1 MKRSRVIGYAIAAV
15 AVVTAIV
22 VCVLGNEREPSHDG
36 KTLTQWLVEM
46 QGLGMNNRAKYNEC
60 SEAVY
65 TMGTNAVPTLLRMV
79 DCKDSPVKLKAIQWL
94 GPQWSERLKMRRAD
108 YYHSKVTFGFSS
120 LRERAAPAVPGL
132 IALLHSSDRGVQAA
146 AAECL
151 SDIGPEA
158 GPATEELVQLLHNC
172 TRNDGILILS
182 AMDGLRGP
190 VRNVEIAVPE
200 LLIWINGER
209 KSWNYVQ
216 HAVEVLYSYG
226 PAAKAAVPALQ
237 SLLNDPDPN
246 LSNAAFNSL
255 WRIDRQA
262 AEKFQ
267 KEKWEH
273 DKASK

>member
-1 MKRSRVIGYAIAAV
+1 MRTRAIFVCAIVGVLVIAV
-15 AVVTAIV
+15 AVG
-22 VCVLGNEREPSHDG
+22 VLVSDREPVYKG
-36 KTLTQWLVEM
+36 KRLTQWLAEM
-46 QGLGMNNRAKYNEC
+46 QAAGMNNRAKRNEC
-60 SEAVY
+60 RDAIY
-65 TMGTNAVPTLLRMV
+65 AIGTNAVPTLIRMV
-79 DCKDSPVKLKAIQWL
+79 NCKDSPVKLKAIQFL
-94 GPQWSERLKMRRAD
+94 GPKWSERLKIRRAG
-108 YYHSKVTFGFSS
+108 YYYSKATFGFSS
-120 LRERAAPAVPGL
+120 LREKAAPAVPAL
-132 IALLHSSDRGVQAA
+132 IDLLHNRDRGVQAA

-158 GPATEELVQLLHNC
+158 GSATQDLVNVLHNC
-172 TRNDGILILS
+172 TGNDGILILS

-190 VRNVEIAVPE
+190 GRNIEIAVPE

-216 HAVEVLYSYG
+216 HAVEVLYCYG
-226 PAAKAAVPALQ
+226 PPAKAAIPALQ

-273 DKASK
+273 AKNLK